1 MPSGE
6 PHWRKN
12 LSADIVAGTTTA
24 LVGIPQA
31 MGFALVAG
39 INPVYGLYTAAF
51 STTFGALLTGSSFL
65 KVMLSN
71 VVAVSL
77 YSILAPVPES
87 DVPATLFVLT
97 LLVGLF
103 QLGFGLALACSLT
116 RFISSAVLTVFIIGA
131 ALLIIL

>member
-39 INPVYGLYTAAF
+39 INPVYGLYTAIF
-51 STTFGALLTGSSFL
+51 STAFGAFLTGSTYL

-71 VVAVSL
+71 VIASL
-77 YSILAPVPES
+77 FSVLAPVPES
-87 DVPATLFVLT
+87 DVLP
-97 LLVGLF
+97 LL
-103 QLGFGLALACSLT
+103 S
-116 RFISSAVLTVFIIGA
+116 
-131 ALLIIL
+131 